1 MKEKCFSKSYSEFEN
16 NTNGPKMS
24 CLIHIISKKGI
35 FTQQCDYN
43 LAYALLVL
51 NSLAPR
57 QNSPPEGSLQS
68 KNNMTFHYIIRSG
81 VCYLVLCETNF
92 DKKSAFGYLEDLH
105 SEFFVQYGN
114 KVDSVTRPYA
124 FIEFDSYIQKSK
136 RSYSNASSARN
147 QNLTKVNTELRD
159 VQTIMMGNIDDVLKR
174 GVALDQLQ
182 NNTNN
187 LSAFAKNYHEKSKKL
202 NQTSLY
208 VKIAAGGGLACFLFF
223 LMRFFIF

>member
-1 MKEKCFSKSYSEFEN
+1 MSLQLTMIGRTSDGLPLAASVQNEET
-16 NTNGPKMS
+16 NTTIYQTEGK
-24 CLIHIISKKGI
+24 LFFKKLRSQ
-35 FTQQCDYN
+35 TN
-43 LAYALLVL
+43 P
-51 NSLAPR
+51 S
-57 QNSPPEGSLQS
+57 EGSLQS
-68 KNNMTFHYIIRSG
+68 KNNMTFHFIIRSG
-81 VCYLVLCETNF
+81 VCYLVLCEMSF
-92 DKKSAFGYLEDLH
+92 DKRSAFSYLEDLH

-114 KVDSVTRPYA
+114 KIDSVTRPYA

-136 RSYSNASSARN
+136 RSYSDARNARN
-147 QNLTKVNTELRD
+147 QNLQKVNTELRD

-223 LMRFFIF
+223 LLRFFIF

>member
-1 MKEKCFSKSYSEFEN
+1 M
-16 NTNGPKMS
+16 
-24 CLIHIISKKGI
+24 
-35 FTQQCDYN
+35 
-43 LAYALLVL
+43 
-51 NSLAPR
+51 
-57 QNSPPEGSLQS
+57 
-68 KNNMTFHYIIRSG
+68 
-81 VCYLVLCETNF
+81 CYLVLCETSF
-92 DKKSAFGYLEDLH
+92 DKRSAFSYLEDLH

-114 KVDSVTRPYA
+114 KIDSVTRPYA

-136 RSYSNASSARN
+136 RSYSGNARN
-147 QNLTKVNTELRD
+147 QNLQKVNTELRD
-159 VQTIMMGNIDDVLKR
+159 VQSIMMGNIDDVLKR

-223 LMRFFIF
+223 LLRFLIF

>member
-1 MKEKCFSKSYSEFEN
+1 MSLQLTMIGRVTDGLPLAASVQNEET
-16 NTNGPKMS
+16 NTTVYQNEGKMFF
-24 CLIHIISKKGI
+24 KK
-35 FTQQCDYN
+35 
-43 LAYALLVL
+43 L
-51 NSLAPR
+51 R

-136 RSYSNASSARN
+136 RSYSNGSSSARN